1 MWRNTGVQIILK
13 GRTNVSLCPIMSDQF
28 SASRNIDAV
37 DITEA
42 DWGSS
47 TRKEYLQGRKRER
60 ERKSEREK
68 ERQKNREQDRESE
81 KRRENVHIK

>member
-60 ERKSEREK
+60 EKETERG
-68 ERQKNREQDRESE
+68 R
-81 KRRENVHIK
+81 V